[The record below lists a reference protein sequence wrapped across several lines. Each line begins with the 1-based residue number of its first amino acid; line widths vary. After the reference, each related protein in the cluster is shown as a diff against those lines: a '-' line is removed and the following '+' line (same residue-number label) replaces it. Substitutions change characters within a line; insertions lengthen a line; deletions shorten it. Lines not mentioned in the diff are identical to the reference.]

1 VKVLVVVQARTGSSR
16 LPGKVLL
23 SLAGRPVLERLIER
37 IRAAKSRFDI
47 CVATTPALEDEPIRL
62 LARRLAVRVF
72 SGHPTDLLDRHYR
85 AGLSA
90 GADVVVK
97 IPSDCPLIDPDVI
110 DRVLGAFECQAG
122 GVDFV
127 TNLNPPSWP
136 DGNDV
141 EVIPM
146 DVLAIARSEARS
158 SFERE
163 HTTPFIWRR
172 PERFRITNVRWDSAL
187 DLSAT
192 HRFTLDYADD
202 YALIRALYEALY
214 RSDRPIFSL
223 DEILTYLSQHPEVHR
238 LNQRFWGQTYVSAA
252 AHSESPPGGLLVKE
266 NPC

>member
-1 VKVLVVVQARTGSSR
+1 M
-16 LPGKVLL
+16 
-23 SLAGRPVLERLIER
+23 
-37 IRAAKSRFDI
+37 
-47 CVATTPALEDEPIRL
+47 
-62 LARRLAVRVF
+62 
-72 SGHPTDLLDRHYR
+72 
-85 AGLSA
+85 
-90 GADVVVK
+90 
-97 IPSDCPLIDPDVI
+97 I
-110 DRVLGAFECQAG
+110 DRVLGAFERHAG

-146 DVLAIARSEARS
+146 DVLAIARAEARS

-163 HTTPFIWRR
+163 HATPFIWRR
-172 PERFRITNVRWDSAL
+172 PERFRITNVRWDSDI

-214 RSDRPIFSL
+214 SAERRVFSL
-223 DEILTYLSQHPEVHR
+223 DEILTYLAQNPEVHR

-252 AHSESPPGGLLVKE
+252 AGSGPPPERLLVKE